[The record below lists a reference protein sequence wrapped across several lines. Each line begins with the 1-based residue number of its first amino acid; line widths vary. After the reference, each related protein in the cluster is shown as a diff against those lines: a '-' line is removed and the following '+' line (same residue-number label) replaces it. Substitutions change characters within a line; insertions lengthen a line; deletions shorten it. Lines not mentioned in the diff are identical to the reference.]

1 MYLNITQL
9 GEINNPFVNLLI
21 RRSPNQNSVQNS
33 AEQGGEDYLG
43 ITEFV

>member
-21 RRSPNQNSVQNS
+21 RRSPNQNS

>member
-9 GEINNPFVNLLI
+9 GDINNPPLDLLI
-21 RRSPNQNSVQNS
+21 RRSPVQNS